1 MNIVIIIMLSFNLI
15 LVPLVAYFAVWA
27 LSSKMDT
34 NARWHRQALK
44 TEIDT
49 LLLKHEGRLADR
61 IRTLI
66 R

>member
-1 MNIVIIIMLSFNLI
+1 MNILILFILGLNVI
-15 LVPLVAYFAVWA
+15 LVPLVAYLSVRT
-27 LSSKMDT
+27 LSSRLDS
-34 NARWHRQALK
+34 NARWHRQVLH

-61 IRTLI
+61 IRTLT